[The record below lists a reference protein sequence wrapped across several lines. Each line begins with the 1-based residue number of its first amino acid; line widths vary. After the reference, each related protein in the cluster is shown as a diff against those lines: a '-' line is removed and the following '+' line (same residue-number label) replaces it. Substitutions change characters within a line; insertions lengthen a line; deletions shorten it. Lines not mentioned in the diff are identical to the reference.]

1 MARCALRSALM
12 VAVLMHAAQCVP
24 FGGEGSSTS
33 SVGPSG
39 RQRDLIVAVRSKA
52 SMKQFEDVW
61 SAIGDAHEHLELDE
75 VCAAFGPLTS
85 SVDAVHVWA
94 ALHSAVVVGA
104 TR

>member
-1 MARCALRSALM
+1 
-12 VAVLMHAAQCVP
+12 
-24 FGGEGSSTS
+24 
-33 SVGPSG
+33 
-39 RQRDLIVAVRSKA
+39 
-52 SMKQFEDVW
+52 MKQFEDVW